1 MYCRWS
7 ACAIPWAGTVFPPK
21 PTSRRSSRTP
31 SPMNNSQT
39 MDALEGQFTS
49 APLGEQAKPM
59 TPPLSQ
65 EIQGRGTPPKQPTYS
80 QHGPPPNV
88 KSPVYGPPPT
98 GMPQRPGPPSG
109 SSQNYSMGTGPPSGP
124 TNFKPGPPTGPPNY
138 NLPQG
143 PQPGPTQNMY
153 QSSGPPSGPTN
164 FGMPPTSGQ
173 YGQPPPPPTGYQP
186 PPTGPNT
193 MPSRP
198 GYPPSSQGLPPQ
210 QQMYGQTG
218 PQQQGDGYGSG
229 QYNNMP
235 NVGGMSLSDDSR
247 VVNLLQ
253 EKQLI
258 PADGIENPKIKL
270 HNDFKKVNCSPDILR
285 CTLTSI
291 PQTSSLLNK
300 SRLPL
305 GILIHPFKDLS
316 QLPVIQSIVILRPPQ
331 PAVYLYLLDVSF
343 NAIETGYLNTFCQT
357 LLDELDKIPS
367 DSRTQIG
374 FLCYD
379 CALYFFNLEENL
391 SQPQMLIVSDV
402 DDVFLPCPDNLLV
415 NLQESKEM
423 VSDLLNQLPTLFE
436 SNRETGSALGA
447 ALQAAYKLIHS
458 TGGRITVVQTVLPT
472 IGPGGLENREDP
484 NQRTTKNVTNLGPS
498 TDF

>member
-1 MYCRWS
+1 MEHLN
-7 ACAIPWAGTVFPPK
+7 
-21 PTSRRSSRTP
+21 TP
-31 SPMNNSQT
+31 
-39 MDALEGQFTS
+39 
-49 APLGEQAKPM
+49 
-59 TPPLSQ
+59 
-65 EIQGRGTPPKQPTYS
+65 
-80 QHGPPPNV
+80 GPPPNV

-138 NLPQG
+138 NVQPQG

-164 FGMPPTSGQ
+164 FGMPPISGQ
-173 YGQPPPPPTGYQP
+173 YGQPPPPPIGYQST
-186 PPTGPNT
+186 PTGPNT

-210 QQMYGQTG
+210 QQMYGQPG

-235 NVGGMSLSDDSR
+235 NVGGMSLMDDSR

-316 QLPVIQSIVILRPPQ
+316 QLPVIQSNVIVRCRSCRTYINPF
-331 PAVYLYLLDVSF
+331 VYFVDQRRWKC
-343 NAIETGYLNTFCQT
+343 N
-357 LLDELDKIPS
+357 
-367 DSRTQIG
+367 
-374 FLCYD
+374 LCYRVNE
-379 CALYFFNLEENL
+379 LPEEFNFDPVTKTYGE
-391 SQPQMLIVSDV
+391 PQRRPEIKSATIE
-402 DDVFLPCPDNLLV
+402 FIAPS
-415 NLQESKEM
+415 EYM
-423 VSDLLNQLPTLFE
+423 VS
-436 SNRETGSALGA
+436 
-447 ALQAAYKLIHS
+447 
-458 TGGRITVVQTVLPT
+458 
-472 IGPGGLENREDP
+472 
-484 NQRTTKNVTNLGPS
+484 
-498 TDF
+498 